1 MTETAKLLRLFRV
14 DQQLRGLRTRLDAA
28 ERFLAEQERQH
39 KDISTRHATSAAQLK
54 QFKTAVASDESEAA
68 TVEVRINK
76 LREQMNAA
84 KNNKEYSAFLT
95 ELTALKARKDA
106 IEKDELEQMQKVETL
121 EKDTAALAAQLAERE
136 GLVTRARADRDTKHA
151 EIRDRLNELQAQR
164 DTLRKEIPD
173 RTAKEFD
180 DWVRQHGDEAMAHVE
195 ELDRRHHEW
204 TCGACQRVLPVET
217 LNHIHAGRLVRCAN
231 CRAYLYTD
239 REVGDIVSKVAPKEV
254 KEPKQRKT
262 KAPRKAPAD
271 NGSPTKGAQPTA

>member
-39 KDISTRHATSAAQLK
+39 KDISARHTTAAAQLK
-54 QFKTAVASDESEAA
+54 QFKTAVASDENEAA
-68 TVEVRINK
+68 TVETRIARI
-76 LREQMNAA
+76 REQMNGA
-84 KNNKEYSAFLT
+84 KNNKEYSAFLS
-95 ELTALKARKDA
+95 ELNALKARKEA
-106 IEKDELEQMQKVETL
+106 IEKDELEQMQKVENL
-121 EKDTAALAAQLAERE
+121 DKETAALAIQLAERVD
-136 GLVTRARADRDTKHA
+136 LAARARTDRDAKDA

-164 DTLRKEIPD
+164 DTLRAEIPE

-180 DWVRQHGDEAMAHVE
+180 DWIRQHGDEAMAHVE

-239 REVGDIVSKVAPKEV
+239 REVDDIVSKTVPKEV
-254 KEPKQRKT
+254 KERKPRATKKPAPKPDSR
-262 KAPRKAPAD
+262 
-271 NGSPTKGAQPTA
+271 GVQPSA